1 MDYILVRKILE
12 FVEKNRRPDGRQ
24 MVLCLD
30 GFTDDEIQY
39 HASLCVEEGLFTKL
53 KGPSYIY
60 PIELTAQGHS
70 KLVELRKNAAT
81 GCR

>member
-39 HASLCVEEGLFTKL
+39 HARWCVEEGLFTKL
-53 KGPSYIY
+53 KNAPDIY
-60 PIELTAQGHS
+60 PIELTAQGHR
-70 KLVELRKNAAT
+70 KLGELRKNAAT